1 MGKRD
6 YFRKG
11 TIEMMALSL
20 LSESDLYGYQIV
32 QAITER
38 SEGAI
43 NVQIGSLYP
52 VLYKLLEDGCVS
64 DKEVPAGKRRI
75 RVYYHIEPKGL
86 KMLQELRSEHDAFEH
101 GLAKVLTPYEGA
113 VKEDRPTE

>member
-20 LSESDLYGYQIV
+20 LAESDLYGYQIV

-64 DKEVPAGKRRI
+64 DKEVPAGKRRV
-75 RVYYHIEPKGL
+75 RVYYHIEPSGL
-86 KMLQELRSEHDAFEH
+86 KLLQELRSEHDAFER
-101 GLAKVLTPYEGA
+101 GLAKVLTPHE
-113 VKEDRPTE
+113 VPSKEDRPNE

>member
-1 MGKRD
+1 MRKRD

-20 LSESDLYGYQIV
+20 LAESDLYGYQIV

-64 DKEVPAGKRRI
+64 DKEVPAGKRRV
-75 RVYYHIEPKGL
+75 RVYYHIEPSGL
-86 KMLQELRSEHDAFEH
+86 KLLQELRSEHEAFEH
-101 GLAKVLTPYEGA
+101 GLLKVLA
-113 VKEDRPTE
+113 VYNPSTKEEKQDE